1 MRKVGMWI
9 SLLTLGFYVIVST
22 MMYVSVRPEA
32 LSADPFSIAEED
44 IRSPLTME
52 DREATRLLK
61 ENTVAAI
68 DSQYTIKQEYAAQQ
82 IDKVEQLFASLKGI
96 KEAEDI
102 GRIKQR
108 LRGTEAADL
117 LQDDELRLL
126 ATSSTAMRT
135 TTRDVVITAIEEAM
149 RQRISSDGGEVA
161 EAREN
166 ARLDI
171 ERSALSFSMKAV
183 GKTLTDQLIV
193 TNYVYDP
200 EKTEQLRKQTS
211 DKVEP
216 VLISEG
222 EVIVK
227 RGEVISQDAYRQL
240 QLVGLISD
248 RQSLK
253 PLFGTLIVSALMT
266 LLLFGFISRSNLR
279 YAKMGRVKLFSL
291 VYLVVVVQLVVTYGM
306 AFLADDINPALYL
319 LTPTA
324 FSALVL
330 RNLLNERIALSSTLF
345 MALAGTFFYS
355 TNQNFSFNIAIYLLV
370 GGLVATYF
378 LRSSLSR
385 RRIFVS
391 SLTIA
396 LANVAVF
403 LAFVLMRSGQMEV
416 KETSILLGFAVA
428 SGVFSAILAIGLLP
442 FLEMTFGILA
452 PTRLLELL
460 NPTHPLLKKLL
471 VEAPGTYHHSMMVAN
486 LAETACEAIGADGL
500 LARVGAY
507 YHDLGKTRR
516 PLYFIENQHGL
527 NPHDRLTPEE
537 SARVILA
544 HTDDGVELLEEAK
557 IPSVIVDICREH
569 HGTSLLRYFYVKAT
583 EQGEVNEADF
593 RYSGPT
599 PQTREAAVI
608 MIVDSIEAA
617 VRSMKSPTEAGI
629 QELVKKIIREK
640 LLDDQFSDCELT
652 TRDIY
657 RVGESACHT
666 LSGLFHE
673 RIEYPELK
681 KEELT

>member
-1 MRKVGMWI
+1 MRRVGMWI
-9 SLLTLGFYVIVST
+9 SLLTLAFYIIVST

-32 LSADPFSIAEED
+32 LAAAPFSIAEED

-96 KEAEDI
+96 KKAEDI
-102 GRIKQR
+102 GQIKQR

-126 ATSSTAMRT
+126 ATSSSSVRT

-200 EKTEQLRKQTS
+200 AKTEQLRKQTS

-279 YAKMGRVKLFSL
+279 YAKMGKVKLFSL
-291 VYLVVVVQLVVTYGM
+291 VYLVVILQLVVTYGM

-403 LAFVLMRSGQMEV
+403 LAFVLMRSGQLEV
-416 KETSILLGFAVA
+416 KETSILMGFAVA
-428 SGVFSAILAIGLLP
+428 SGVLSAILAIGLLP

-527 NPHDRLTPEE
+527 NPHDRLTPSE

-593 RYSGPT
+593 RYSGPK

-640 LLDDQFSDCELT
+640 LLDDQFSDCEMT

-681 KEELT
+681 KEELK

>member
-1 MRKVGMWI
+1 MRRVGMWI
-9 SLLTLGFYVIVST
+9 SLLTLAFYIIVST

-32 LSADPFSIAEED
+32 LSAAPFSIAEED

-96 KEAEDI
+96 KKAEDI
-102 GRIKQR
+102 GQIKQR

-126 ATSSTAMRT
+126 ATSSSSVRT

-200 EKTEQLRKQTS
+200 AKTEQLRKQTS

-279 YAKMGRVKLFSL
+279 YAKMGKVKLFSL
-291 VYLVVVVQLVVTYGM
+291 VYLVVILQLVVTYGM

-396 LANVAVF
+396 AANVAVF
-403 LAFVLMRSGQMEV
+403 LAFVLMRSGQLEV

-527 NPHDRLTPEE
+527 NPHDRLTPSE

-593 RYSGPT
+593 RYSGPK

-640 LLDDQFSDCELT
+640 LLDDQFSDCEMT

-681 KEELT
+681 KEELK

>member
-1 MRKVGMWI
+1 MRKIGLWI
-9 SLLTLGFYVIVST
+9 SLLTLGFYIIVST
-22 MMYVSVRPEA
+22 LMYTSIRPEA
-32 LSADPFSIAEED
+32 LTAEVFSIAEED
-44 IRSPLTME
+44 IRSPLTIE
-52 DREATRLLK
+52 DREATRQIK

-68 DSQYTIKQEYAAQQ
+68 DSQYTVKQEYASQQ

-96 KEAEDI
+96 KKAEDI

-108 LRGTEAADL
+108 LRNTEAADL
-117 LQDDELRLL
+117 LMDDELRLL
-126 ATSSTAMRT
+126 ATSSASVRS

-149 RQRISSDGGEVA
+149 RKRISSEGGELA
-161 EAREN
+161 EARED

-171 ERSALSFSMKAV
+171 DRTPLSFSLKAV
-183 GKTLTDQLIV
+183 GKALTDQLIV

-211 DKVEP
+211 DKVDP
-216 VLISEG
+216 VIISEG

-248 RQSLK
+248 RESLK
-253 PLFGTLIVSALMT
+253 PLLGT
-266 LLLFGFISRSNLR
+266 LLLSGLMTWLLYGFINRSNLR
-279 YAKMGRVKLFSL
+279 YTSMGKVRLFGL
-291 VYLVVVVQLVVTYGM
+291 VYLVVVLQLIVTYGM
-306 AFLADDINPALYL
+306 AFLAEDISPVLYL

-355 TNQNFSFNIAIYLLV
+355 TNQNFSFNIAIYLVV
-370 GGLVATYF
+370 GGLVATFF
-378 LRSSLSR
+378 LQSSLSR

-391 SLTIA
+391 SLAISA
-396 LANVAVF
+396 ANLVVF
-403 LAFVLMRSGQMEV
+403 FAFLFMRSGQFEV
-416 KETSILLGFAVA
+416 RETLILTVFAIL
-428 SGVFSAILAIGLLP
+428 SGVLSAIFAIGLLP

-516 PLYFIENQHGL
+516 PLYFIENQHGR
-527 NPHDRLTPEE
+527 NPHDRLTPVE

-544 HTDDGVELLEEAK
+544 HTEDGVELLEQAK
-557 IPSVIVDICREH
+557 IPGAIVDICREH

-583 EQGEVNEADF
+583 DDGEVDEADF
-593 RYSGPT
+593 RYTGPK

-617 VRSMKSPTEAGI
+617 VRSMKSPTEEGI
-629 QELVKKIIREK
+629 RDLVSKIIREK
-640 LLDDQFSDCELT
+640 MLDDQFSECDIT

-681 KEELT
+681 KEEPK

>member
-1 MRKVGMWI
+1 MRRVGMWI
-9 SLLTLGFYVIVST
+9 SLLTLAFYIIVST

-32 LSADPFSIAEED
+32 LAVAPFSIAEED

-96 KEAEDI
+96 KKAEDI
-102 GRIKQR
+102 GQIKQR

-126 ATSSTAMRT
+126 ATSSSSVRT

-200 EKTEQLRKQTS
+200 AKTEQLRKQTS

-279 YAKMGRVKLFSL
+279 YAKMGKVKLFSL
-291 VYLVVVVQLVVTYGM
+291 VYLVVILQLVVTYGM

-403 LAFVLMRSGQMEV
+403 LAFVLMRSGQLEV
-416 KETSILLGFAVA
+416 KETSVLIGFAVA

-527 NPHDRLTPEE
+527 NPHDRLTPPE

-593 RYSGPT
+593 RYSGPK

-617 VRSMKSPTEAGI
+617 VRSMKSPTESGI

-640 LLDDQFSDCELT
+640 LLDDQFSDCEMT

-681 KEELT
+681 KEELK

>member
-9 SLLTLGFYVIVST
+9 SLLTLAFYVIVST

-44 IRSPLTME
+44 IRSPLTIE

-61 ENTVAAI
+61 ENTIAAI

-96 KEAEDI
+96 KKAEDV

-126 ATSSTAMRT
+126 ATSSAAMRT

-227 RGEVISQDAYRQL
+227 RGEVVSQDAYRQL

-248 RQSLK
+248 RQSFK

-279 YAKMGRVKLFSL
+279 YAKMGKVKLFSL
-291 VYLVVVVQLVVTYGM
+291 VYLVVILQLVVTYGM

-403 LAFVLMRSGQMEV
+403 LAFVLMRSGQLEV

-428 SGVFSAILAIGLLP
+428 SGIFSAILAIGLLP

-544 HTDDGVELLEEAK
+544 HTDDGVDLLEEAK
-557 IPSVIVDICREH
+557 LPGVIVDICREH

-583 EQGEVNEADF
+583 EQGEVNEEDF
-593 RYSGPT
+593 RYSGPK

-617 VRSMKSPTEAGI
+617 VRSMKSPTETGI

-640 LLDDQFSDCELT
+640 LLDDQFSDCEMT

>member
-1 MRKVGMWI
+1 MRKVGIWI
-9 SLLTLGFYVIVST
+9 GLLTLGFYIIIST

-32 LSADPFSIAEED
+32 LSAEPFSIAEED
-44 IRSPLTME
+44 IRSPLTIE

-68 DSQYTIKQEYAAQQ
+68 DSQYTVKQEYATQQ

-96 KEAEDI
+96 KQAEDI

-117 LQDDELRLL
+117 LRDDELRLL
-126 ATSSTAMRT
+126 ATSSAAVRSTV
-135 TTRDVVITAIEEAM
+135 RDVVITAIEEAM

-171 ERSALSFSMKAV
+171 ERSPLSFSMKAV

-200 EKTEQLRKQTS
+200 EKTEQLRKQTN

-227 RGEVISQDAYRQL
+227 RGEIISQDAYRQL
-240 QLVGLISD
+240 KLVGLISD
-248 RQSLK
+248 RQSFK
-253 PLFGTLIVSALMT
+253 PLLGTLILSALMT
-266 LLLFGFISRSNLR
+266 LLLFGFIGRSNLR
-279 YAKMGRVKLFSL
+279 YAKMGKVKLFSL
-291 VYLVVVVQLVVTYGM
+291 VYLVVILQLIVTYGM

-355 TNQNFSFNIAIYLLV
+355 VNQNFSFNIAIYLLV

-385 RRIFVS
+385 RRIFIS
-391 SLTIA
+391 SLTISA
-396 LANVAVF
+396 ANIAVF
-403 LAFVLMRSGQMEV
+403 LAFVLMRSGQLEL
-416 KETSILLGFAVA
+416 KETSILIGFAIA
-428 SGVFSAILAIGLLP
+428 SGVLSAILAIGLLP

-527 NPHDRLTPEE
+527 NPHDRLKPEE
-537 SARVILA
+537 SARVILT

-557 IPSVIVDICREH
+557 LPSVIVDICREH

-583 EQGEVNEADF
+583 EQGEVDEGDF
-593 RYSGPT
+593 RYTGPK
-599 PQTREAAVI
+599 PQSREAAVI

-617 VRSMKSPTEAGI
+617 VRSMKAPTETGI

-640 LLDDQFSDCELT
+640 LLDDQFSECDMT

>member
-1 MRKVGMWI
+1 MRKVSMWI
-9 SLLTLGFYVIVST
+9 SLLTLAFYIIVST

-32 LSADPFSIAEED
+32 LAAAPFSIAEED

-96 KEAEDI
+96 KKAEDI

-126 ATSSTAMRT
+126 ATSSSSVRT

-200 EKTEQLRKQTS
+200 AKTEQLRKQTS

-279 YAKMGRVKLFSL
+279 YAKMGKVKLFSL
-291 VYLVVVVQLVVTYGM
+291 VYLVVILQLVVTYGM

-403 LAFVLMRSGQMEV
+403 LAFVLMRSGQLEV
-416 KETSILLGFAVA
+416 KETSILMGFAVA

-486 LAETACEAIGADGL
+486 LAETASEAIGADGL

-527 NPHDRLTPEE
+527 NPHDRLTPSE

-593 RYSGPT
+593 RYSGPK

-629 QELVKKIIREK
+629 QKLVKKIIREK
-640 LLDDQFSDCELT
+640 LLDDQFSDCEMT

-681 KEELT
+681 KEELK

>member
-1 MRKVGMWI
+1 MRRVGMWI
-9 SLLTLGFYVIVST
+9 SLLTLAFYIIVST

-32 LSADPFSIAEED
+32 LAAAPFSIAEED

-96 KEAEDI
+96 KKAEDI
-102 GRIKQR
+102 GQIKQR

-126 ATSSTAMRT
+126 ATSSSSVRT

-200 EKTEQLRKQTS
+200 AKTEQLRKQTS

-279 YAKMGRVKLFSL
+279 YAKMGKVKLFSL
-291 VYLVVVVQLVVTYGM
+291 VYLVVILQLVVTYGM

-403 LAFVLMRSGQMEV
+403 LAFVLMRSGQLEV

-527 NPHDRLTPEE
+527 NPHDRLTPSE

-593 RYSGPT
+593 RYSGPK

-640 LLDDQFSDCELT
+640 LLDDQFSDCEMT

-681 KEELT
+681 KEELK

>member
-1 MRKVGMWI
+1 MWI
-9 SLLTLGFYVIVST
+9 SLLTLAFYIIVST

-32 LSADPFSIAEED
+32 LSAAPFSIAEED

-96 KEAEDI
+96 KKAEDI
-102 GRIKQR
+102 GQIKQR

-126 ATSSTAMRT
+126 ATSSSSVRT

-200 EKTEQLRKQTS
+200 AKTEQLRKQTS

-279 YAKMGRVKLFSL
+279 YAKMGKVKLFSL
-291 VYLVVVVQLVVTYGM
+291 VYLVVILQLVVTYGM

-403 LAFVLMRSGQMEV
+403 LAFVLMRSGQLEV
-416 KETSILLGFAVA
+416 KETSVLIGFAVA

-527 NPHDRLTPEE
+527 NPHDRLTPSE

-593 RYSGPT
+593 RYSGPK

-640 LLDDQFSDCELT
+640 LLDDQFSDCEMT

-681 KEELT
+681 KEELK

>member
-1 MRKVGMWI
+1 MRKIGLWV
-9 SLLTLGFYVIVST
+9 SLLTIGFYIIVST

-32 LSADPFSIAEED
+32 LAAEAFSIAEED
-44 IRSPLTME
+44 IRSPLTIE
-52 DREATRLLK
+52 DREATRQIK

-68 DSQYTIKQEYAAQQ
+68 DSQYTVKKEYASQQ

-96 KEAEDI
+96 TKAEDI

-108 LRGTEAADL
+108 LRNTEAADL
-117 LQDDELRLL
+117 LKDDELRLL
-126 ATSSTAMRT
+126 ATSSTSVRS
-135 TTRDVVITAIEEAM
+135 TTRDAVITAIEEAM
-149 RQRISSDGGEVA
+149 KQRISSEDGELA

-171 ERSALSFSMKAV
+171 DRTPLSFSLKAV
-183 GKTLTDQLIV
+183 SKALTDQLIV

-200 EKTEQLRKQTS
+200 EKTEQLRNQTS

-216 VLISEG
+216 VIISEG

-227 RGEVISQDAYRQL
+227 RGEVISQDEYRQL
-240 QLVGLISD
+240 KLVGLISD
-248 RQSLK
+248 RKSFK
-253 PLFGTLIVSALMT
+253 PLLGTLLLSGLMT
-266 LLLFGFISRSNLR
+266 LLLYGFIDRSNLR
-279 YAKMGRVKLFSL
+279 YAKMGKVRLFGL
-291 VYLVVVVQLVVTYGM
+291 VYLVVILQLIVTYGM
-306 AFLADDINPALYL
+306 AFLAEDINPVLYL

-324 FSALVL
+324 FAALVL
-330 RNLLNERIALSSTLF
+330 RNLLNERIALASTLF

-355 TNQNFSFNIAIYLLV
+355 TNQNFSFNIAIYLV
-370 GGLVATYF
+370 IGGLVATFF
-378 LRSSLSR
+378 LQSSLSR
-385 RRIFVS
+385 RRIFLS
-391 SLTIA
+391 SLVISA
-396 LANVAVF
+396 ANIVIFFTF
-403 LAFVLMRSGQMEV
+403 LLMRSGQLELQ
-416 KETSILLGFAVA
+416 ETLTLAAFAIA
-428 SGVFSAILAIGLLP
+428 SGLLSAIFAIGLLP

-516 PLYFIENQHGL
+516 PLYFIENQHGR
-527 NPHDRLTPEE
+527 NPHDRLTPTE

-544 HTDDGVELLEEAK
+544 HTDDGVELLQEAK
-557 IPSVIVDICREH
+557 MPGAIVAICQEH

-583 EQGEVNEADF
+583 EQGEVNEAEF
-593 RYSGPT
+593 RYSGPK

-617 VRSMKSPTEAGI
+617 VRSMKSPTEEGI
-629 QELVKKIIREK
+629 RDLVSKIIREK
-640 LLDDQFSDCELT
+640 MLNDQFAECDIT

-681 KEELT
+681 KEETK

>member
-1 MRKVGMWI
+1 MRRVGMWI
-9 SLLTLGFYVIVST
+9 SLLTLAFYIIVST

-32 LSADPFSIAEED
+32 LAAAPFSIAEED

-96 KEAEDI
+96 KKAEDI
-102 GRIKQR
+102 GQIKQR

-126 ATSSTAMRT
+126 ATSSSSVRT

-200 EKTEQLRKQTS
+200 AKTEQLRKQTS

-279 YAKMGRVKLFSL
+279 YAKMGKVKLFSL
-291 VYLVVVVQLVVTYGM
+291 VYLVVILQLVVTYGM

-355 TNQNFSFNIAIYLLV
+355 TNQNFSFNIAIYLLI

-403 LAFVLMRSGQMEV
+403 LAFVLMRSGQLEV
-416 KETSILLGFAVA
+416 KETSILMGFAVA
-428 SGVFSAILAIGLLP
+428 SGVLSAILAIGLLP

-527 NPHDRLTPEE
+527 NPHDRLTPSE

-593 RYSGPT
+593 RYSGPK

-617 VRSMKSPTEAGI
+617 VRSMKFPTEAGI

-640 LLDDQFSDCELT
+640 LLDDQFSDCEMT

-681 KEELT
+681 KEELK

>member
-1 MRKVGMWI
+1 MRRVGMWI
-9 SLLTLGFYVIVST
+9 SLLTLAFYIIVST

-32 LSADPFSIAEED
+32 LAAAPFSIAEED

-96 KEAEDI
+96 KKAEDI
-102 GRIKQR
+102 GQIKQR

-126 ATSSTAMRT
+126 ATSSSSVRT

-200 EKTEQLRKQTS
+200 AKTEQLRKQTS

-279 YAKMGRVKLFSL
+279 YAKMGKVKLFSL
-291 VYLVVVVQLVVTYGM
+291 VYLVVILQLVVTYGM
-306 AFLADDINPALYL
+306 AFLADDINPTLYL

-396 LANVAVF
+396 AANVAVF
-403 LAFVLMRSGQMEV
+403 LAFVLMRSGQLEV

-527 NPHDRLTPEE
+527 NPHDRLTPSE

-593 RYSGPT
+593 RYSGPK

-640 LLDDQFSDCELT
+640 LLDDQFSDCEMT

-681 KEELT
+681 KEELK

>member
-1 MRKVGMWI
+1 M
-9 SLLTLGFYVIVST
+9 
-22 MMYVSVRPEA
+22 
-32 LSADPFSIAEED
+32 
-44 IRSPLTME
+44 
-52 DREATRLLK
+52 
-61 ENTVAAI
+61 
-68 DSQYTIKQEYAAQQ
+68 
-82 IDKVEQLFASLKGI
+82 
-96 KEAEDI
+96 
-102 GRIKQR
+102 
-108 LRGTEAADL
+108 
-117 LQDDELRLL
+117 
-126 ATSSTAMRT
+126 
-135 TTRDVVITAIEEAM
+135 
-149 RQRISSDGGEVA
+149 
-161 EAREN
+161 
-166 ARLDI
+166 
-171 ERSALSFSMKAV
+171 
-183 GKTLTDQLIV
+183 
-193 TNYVYDP
+193 
-200 EKTEQLRKQTS
+200 
-211 DKVEP
+211 
-216 VLISEG
+216 
-222 EVIVK
+222 
-227 RGEVISQDAYRQL
+227 
-240 QLVGLISD
+240 ISD
-248 RQSLK
+248 RQSFK
-253 PLFGTLIVSALMT
+253 PLLGTLILSALMT
-266 LLLFGFISRSNLR
+266 ILLFGFIGRSNLR
-279 YAKMGRVKLFSL
+279 YAKMGKVKLFSL
-291 VYLVVVVQLVVTYGM
+291 VYLVVILQLIVTYGM

-355 TNQNFSFNIAIYLLV
+355 VNQNFSFNIAIYLLV

-385 RRIFVS
+385 RRIFIS
-391 SLTIA
+391 SLTISA
-396 LANVAVF
+396 ANIAVF
-403 LAFVLMRSGQMEV
+403 LAFVLMRSGQLEL
-416 KETSILLGFAVA
+416 KETSILIGFAIA
-428 SGVFSAILAIGLLP
+428 SGVLSAILAIGLLP

-527 NPHDRLTPEE
+527 NPHDRLKPEE

-557 IPSVIVDICREH
+557 LPSVIVDICREH

-583 EQGEVNEADF
+583 EQGEVDEADF
-593 RYSGPT
+593 RYTGPK
-599 PQTREAAVI
+599 PQSREAAVI

-617 VRSMKSPTEAGI
+617 VRSMKAPTETGI

-640 LLDDQFSDCELT
+640 LLDDQFSECDMT

>member
-1 MRKVGMWI
+1 MRKVGIWI
-9 SLLTLGFYVIVST
+9 GLLTLGFYIIIST

-32 LSADPFSIAEED
+32 LSAEPFSIAEED
-44 IRSPLTME
+44 IRSPLTIE

-68 DSQYTIKQEYAAQQ
+68 DSQYTIKQEYATQQ
-82 IDKVEQLFASLKGI
+82 IDKIEQLFAGLKGI
-96 KEAEDI
+96 KQAEDI

-126 ATSSTAMRT
+126 ATSSNSVRSTV
-135 TTRDVVITAIEEAM
+135 RDVVITAIEEAM
-149 RQRISSDGGEVA
+149 RQRISSDGGEVS

-171 ERSALSFSMKAV
+171 ERSPLSFSMKAV

-200 EKTEQLRKQTS
+200 EKTEQLRKQTNE
-211 DKVEP
+211 KVEP

-248 RQSLK
+248 RQSFK
-253 PLFGTLIVSALMT
+253 PLLGTLILSALMT
-266 LLLFGFISRSNLR
+266 ILLFGFIGRSNLR
-279 YAKMGRVKLFSL
+279 YAKMGKVKLFSL
-291 VYLVVVVQLVVTYGM
+291 VYLVVILQLIVTYGM

-355 TNQNFSFNIAIYLLV
+355 VNQNFSFNIAIYLLV

-385 RRIFVS
+385 RRIFIS
-391 SLTIA
+391 SLTISA
-396 LANVAVF
+396 ANIAVF
-403 LAFVLMRSGQMEV
+403 LAFVLMRSGQLEL
-416 KETSILLGFAVA
+416 KETSILIGFAIA
-428 SGVFSAILAIGLLP
+428 SGVLSAILAIGLLP

-527 NPHDRLTPEE
+527 NPHDRLKPEE

-557 IPSVIVDICREH
+557 LPSVIVDICREH

-583 EQGEVNEADF
+583 EQGEVDEADF
-593 RYSGPT
+593 RYTGPK
-599 PQTREAAVI
+599 PQSREAAVI

-617 VRSMKSPTEAGI
+617 VRSMKAPTETGI

-640 LLDDQFSDCELT
+640 LLDDQFSECDMT

>member
-1 MRKVGMWI
+1 MRRVGMWI
-9 SLLTLGFYVIVST
+9 SLLTLAFYIIVST

-32 LSADPFSIAEED
+32 LAAAPFSIAEED

-96 KEAEDI
+96 KKAEDI
-102 GRIKQR
+102 GQIKQR

-126 ATSSTAMRT
+126 ATSSSSVRT

-200 EKTEQLRKQTS
+200 AKTEQLRKQTS

-279 YAKMGRVKLFSL
+279 YAKMGKVKLFSL
-291 VYLVVVVQLVVTYGM
+291 VYLVVILQLVVTYGM

-396 LANVAVF
+396 AANVAVF
-403 LAFVLMRSGQMEV
+403 LAFVLMRSGQLEV

-527 NPHDRLTPEE
+527 NPHDRLTPSE

-583 EQGEVNEADF
+583 EQGEVNEAYF
-593 RYSGPT
+593 RYSGPK

-640 LLDDQFSDCELT
+640 LLDDQFSDCEMT

-681 KEELT
+681 KEELK

>member
-1 MRKVGMWI
+1 MRRVGMWI
-9 SLLTLGFYVIVST
+9 SLLTLTFYIIVST

-32 LSADPFSIAEED
+32 LAAAPFSIAEED

-96 KEAEDI
+96 KKAEDI
-102 GRIKQR
+102 GQIKQR

-126 ATSSTAMRT
+126 ATSSSSVRT

-200 EKTEQLRKQTS
+200 AKTEQLRKQTS

-279 YAKMGRVKLFSL
+279 YAKMGKVKLFSL
-291 VYLVVVVQLVVTYGM
+291 VYLVVILQLVVTYGM

-403 LAFVLMRSGQMEV
+403 LAFVLMRSGQLEV
-416 KETSILLGFAVA
+416 KETSVLIGFAVA

-557 IPSVIVDICREH
+557 LPGVIVDICREH

-593 RYSGPT
+593 RYSGPK

-617 VRSMKSPTEAGI
+617 VRSMKSPTESGI

-640 LLDDQFSDCELT
+640 LLDDQFSDCEMT

-681 KEELT
+681 KEELK

>member
-149 RQRISSDGGEVA
+149 RKRISSDGGEVA

-253 PLFGTLIVSALMT
+253 PLVGTLIVSALMT

-291 VYLVVVVQLVVTYGM
+291 VYLVVIVQLVVTYGM

-593 RYSGPT
+593 RYSGPK

-640 LLDDQFSDCELT
+640 LMDDQFSDCELT

>member
-1 MRKVGMWI
+1 MRRVGMWI
-9 SLLTLGFYVIVST
+9 SLLTLAFYIIVST

-32 LSADPFSIAEED
+32 LAAAPFSIAEED

-96 KEAEDI
+96 KKAEDI
-102 GRIKQR
+102 GQIKQR

-126 ATSSTAMRT
+126 ATSSSSVRT

-200 EKTEQLRKQTS
+200 AKTEQLRKQTS

-279 YAKMGRVKLFSL
+279 YAKMGKVKLFSL
-291 VYLVVVVQLVVTYGM
+291 VYLVVILQLVVTYGM

-396 LANVAVF
+396 AANVAVF
-403 LAFVLMRSGQMEV
+403 LAFVLMRSGQLEV

-527 NPHDRLTPEE
+527 NPHDRLTPSE

-593 RYSGPT
+593 RYSGPK

-640 LLDDQFSDCELT
+640 LLDDQFSDCEMT

-681 KEELT
+681 KEELK

>member
-1 MRKVGMWI
+1 MRKVGVWVG
-9 SLLTLGFYVIVST
+9 LLTVVFYLIVST

-32 LSADPFSIAEED
+32 LSAEPFSIAEED

-52 DREATRLLK
+52 DRVATNQIK
-61 ENTVAAI
+61 ENSVAAI
-68 DSQYTIKQEYAAQQ
+68 ESQYTIKQEYAAQQ
-82 IDKVEQLFASLKGI
+82 IDKVEQLFASLSGI
-96 KEAEDI
+96 KKTNEI
-102 GRIKQR
+102 GKIKQR
-108 LRGTEAADL
+108 LRGTEAATL
-117 LQDDELRLL
+117 LKDDELRLL
-126 ATSSTAMRT
+126 VTSTTALRN

-166 ARLDI
+166 ARTDI
-171 ERSALSFSMKAV
+171 ERSPLSFSLKAV
-183 GKTLTDQLIV
+183 AKALTDQLIV

-216 VLISEG
+216 VIISEG

-253 PLFGTLIVSALMT
+253 PLLGAMLVSALMT
-266 LLLFGFISRSNLR
+266 AFLFGFIHRSKLR
-279 YAKMGRVKLFSL
+279 YAQMGRIRLFGL
-291 VYLVVVVQLVVTYGM
+291 VYLVVSLQLLVMYGM

-324 FSALVL
+324 FAALVL
-330 RNLLNERIALSSTLF
+330 RNLLNERIALSSSLF
-345 MALAGTFFYS
+345 TALAGTFFYS

-370 GGLVATYF
+370 GGLVATFF
-378 LRSSLSR
+378 LQSSLSR
-385 RRIFVS
+385 RRIFMS
-391 SLTIA
+391 SISIA
-396 LANVAVF
+396 GANIAIF
-403 LAFVLMRSGQMEV
+403 FAFVLLRSGTFELR
-416 KETSILLGFAVA
+416 ETLTLVGFAIS
-428 SGVFSAILAIGLLP
+428 SGILSAILAIGLLP

-516 PLYFIENQHGL
+516 PLYFIENQHGR

-544 HTDDGVELLEEAK
+544 HTEDGVELLEKAK
-557 IPSVIVDICREH
+557 LPAAIIDICRQH
-569 HGTSLLRYFYVKAT
+569 HGTSLLRYFYVKAA
-583 EQGEVNEADF
+583 EQGEVDEDTF
-593 RYSGPT
+593 RYTGPK

-617 VRSMKSPTEAGI
+617 VRSMKAPSEEGI
-629 QELVKKIIREK
+629 RDLVAKIIREK
-640 LLDDQFSDCELT
+640 MMDDQFAECDIT
-652 TRDIY
+652 TREIY

-681 KEELT
+681 KEATK

>member
-1 MRKVGMWI
+1 MRKAGIWI
-9 SLLTLGFYVIVST
+9 SLLTLGFYVIISA

-32 LSADPFSIAEED
+32 LSAEPFSIAEED
-44 IRSPLTME
+44 IRSPLTIE
-52 DREATRLLK
+52 DREATRLLR

-68 DSQYTIKQEYAAQQ
+68 DSQYTIKQEYATQQ

-96 KEAEDI
+96 TEAEDV
-102 GRIKQR
+102 GKIKQR

-117 LQDDELRLL
+117 LKDDELRLL
-126 ATSSTAMRT
+126 ATSSTSVRNTA
-135 TTRDVVITAIEEAM
+135 RDVVITAIEEAM

-171 ERSALSFSMKAV
+171 ERSPLSFSLKAV

-200 EKTEQLRKQTS
+200 EKTEQLRKQTN

-248 RQSLK
+248 RQSFK
-253 PLFGTLIVSALMT
+253 PLLGTLILSGLMT
-266 LLLFGFISRSNLR
+266 LLLYGFIDRSNLR
-279 YAKMGRVKLFSL
+279 YAKMGKVKLFSL
-291 VYLVVVVQLVVTYGM
+291 VYLVVILQLIVTYGM
-306 AFLADDINPALYL
+306 AFLAEDINPALYL

-385 RRIFVS
+385 RRIFIS
-391 SLTIA
+391 SLTISA
-396 LANVAVF
+396 ANIAVF
-403 LAFVLMRSGQMEV
+403 LAFVLMRTGQLEL
-416 KETSILLGFAVA
+416 KETSYLIGFAIA
-428 SGVFSAILAIGLLP
+428 SGVLSAIFAIGLLP

-527 NPHDRLTPEE
+527 NPHDRLKPEE

-544 HTDDGVELLEEAK
+544 HTDDGVDLLEEAK
-557 IPSVIVDICREH
+557 IPGVIVDICREH

-593 RYSGPT
+593 RYSGPK
-599 PQTREAAVI
+599 PQSREAAVI

-617 VRSMKSPTEAGI
+617 VRSMKSPTEEGI
-629 QELVKKIIREK
+629 RELVKKIIREK
-640 LLDDQFSDCELT
+640 LLDDQFSECDMT

-657 RVGESACHT
+657 RVGDSACHT

-681 KEELT
+681 KEEST

>member
-1 MRKVGMWI
+1 MRRVGMWI
-9 SLLTLGFYVIVST
+9 SLLTLAFYIIVST

-32 LSADPFSIAEED
+32 LSAAPFSIAEED

-96 KEAEDI
+96 KKAEDI
-102 GRIKQR
+102 GQIKQR

-126 ATSSTAMRT
+126 ATSSSSVRT

-200 EKTEQLRKQTS
+200 AKTEQLRKQTS

-279 YAKMGRVKLFSL
+279 YAKMGKVKLFSL
-291 VYLVVVVQLVVTYGM
+291 VYLVVILQLVVTYGM

-403 LAFVLMRSGQMEV
+403 LAFVLMRSGQLEV
-416 KETSILLGFAVA
+416 KETSVLIGFAVA

-527 NPHDRLTPEE
+527 NPHDRLTPSE

-593 RYSGPT
+593 RYSGPK

-640 LLDDQFSDCELT
+640 LLDDQFSDCEMT

-681 KEELT
+681 KEELK

>member
-1 MRKVGMWI
+1 MRKVGIWI
-9 SLLTLGFYVIVST
+9 GLLTLGFYIIIST

-32 LSADPFSIAEED
+32 LSAEPFSIAEED
-44 IRSPLTME
+44 IRSPLTIE

-68 DSQYTIKQEYAAQQ
+68 DSQYTVKQEYATQQ

-96 KEAEDI
+96 KQAEDI

-117 LQDDELRLL
+117 LRDDELRLL
-126 ATSSTAMRT
+126 ATSSAAVRSTV
-135 TTRDVVITAIEEAM
+135 RDVVITAIEEAM

-171 ERSALSFSMKAV
+171 ERSPLSFSMKAV

-200 EKTEQLRKQTS
+200 EKTEQLRKQTN

-227 RGEVISQDAYRQL
+227 RGEIISQDAYRQL
-240 QLVGLISD
+240 KLVGLISD
-248 RQSLK
+248 RQSFK
-253 PLFGTLIVSALMT
+253 PLLGTLILSALMT
-266 LLLFGFISRSNLR
+266 LLLFGFIGRSNLR
-279 YAKMGRVKLFSL
+279 YAKMGKVKLFSL
-291 VYLVVVVQLVVTYGM
+291 VYLVVILQLIVTYGM

-355 TNQNFSFNIAIYLLV
+355 VNQNFSFNIAIYLLV

-385 RRIFVS
+385 RRIFIS
-391 SLTIA
+391 SLTISA
-396 LANVAVF
+396 ANIAVF
-403 LAFVLMRSGQMEV
+403 LAFVLMRSGQLEL
-416 KETSILLGFAVA
+416 KETSILIGFAIA
-428 SGVFSAILAIGLLP
+428 SGVLSAILAIGLLP

-527 NPHDRLTPEE
+527 NPHDRLKPEE
-537 SARVILA
+537 SARVILT
-544 HTDDGVELLEEAK
+544 HTGDGVELLEEAK
-557 IPSVIVDICREH
+557 LPSVIVDICREH

-583 EQGEVNEADF
+583 EQGEVDEGDF
-593 RYSGPT
+593 RYTGPK
-599 PQTREAAVI
+599 PQSREAAVI

-617 VRSMKSPTEAGI
+617 VRSMKAPTETGI

-640 LLDDQFSDCELT
+640 LLDDQFSECDMT